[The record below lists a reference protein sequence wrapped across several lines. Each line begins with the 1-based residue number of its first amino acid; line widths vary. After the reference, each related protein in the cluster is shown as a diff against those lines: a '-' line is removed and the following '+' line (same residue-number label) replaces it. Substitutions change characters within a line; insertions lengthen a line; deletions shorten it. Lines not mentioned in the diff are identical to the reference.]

1 MQREETKAM
10 TFFET
15 MMHTAG
21 KVMACHAS
29 LLDNVEECA
38 TVVYR
43 LSVC

>member
-21 KVMACHAS
+21 IVMACHAS
-29 LLDNVEECA
+29 LLDVEECA